1 MEKLSYNAD
10 EVKSVLGLSL
20 SGVYEAAR
28 KGDLP
33 SVRIGRRLIFPKQ
46 GIDRLLSEAVGKA
59 AA

>member
-10 EVKSVLGLSL
+10 EVKAALGLSL

-33 SVRIGRRLIFPKQ
+33 SVRIGRRLIFPKAA
-46 GIDRLLSEAVGKA
+46 IDRLLQQAVDKA
-59 AA
+59 A

>member
-10 EVKSVLGLSL
+10 EVKTALGLSL

-33 SVRIGRRLIFPKQ
+33 SVRIGRRLIFPKAA
-46 GIDRLLSEAVGKA
+46 IDRLLQQAVDKA
-59 AA
+59 A